1 MGVSS
6 CHHIVFLSLLA
17 GLSSNVSCCSA
28 ALAEVTY
35 PWTRDILALKARCGG
50 WGWVV
55 GGLITCGW
63 EADTVMLCVRVS
75 PQLPV
80 KKLTQLYCL
89 VRVLSL
95 VPPTLHSM
103 LSPTVNFVPGRAI
116 HSSTRHGHR
125 CAAGG
130 AAAVGS
136 HHVFEW
142 CECLG
147 VCFL

>member
-1 MGVSS
+1 MVG
-6 CHHIVFLSLLA
+6 
-17 GLSSNVSCCSA
+17 
-28 ALAEVTY
+28 
-35 PWTRDILALKARCGG
+35 GG
-50 WGWVV
+50 WWEGSSRVA
-55 GGLITCGW
+55 GRLIVT
-63 EADTVMLCVRVS
+63 LCVLVS

-80 KKLTQLYCL
+80 QKLMQLYCL
-89 VRVLSL
+89 VHALSL

-103 LSPTVNFVPGRAI
+103 LSPTANFVPGGAV

-130 AAAVGS
+130 VAAIGS

-142 CECLG
+142 YEFLG